1 MDENSALIAQLLM
14 EDEIEMRSRNGSG
27 SGSVSRKDQN
37 EGGWKTVNS
46 KRNRKQQLSKASN
59 SSESSSS
66 DHQRSNGV
74 SGEKVDV
81 FRSIEQHSEDRRRR
95 IEEEW
100 RRREEESGVRDGSK
114 RHSDED
120 DGESDDGGHGGD
132 SGGAGEEV
140 KKVKKP
146 KVKKPKV
153 TVAEAA
159 AKVDAGDLAAFLVDI
174 TASYETQQDI
184 LLMRFADYYGRA
196 FSSVSSAQF
205 PWLKIFKES
214 SVAKLIDIPLAHVSQ
229 DVYKTSVDWLG
240 QRSIEALGSFVLWS
254 LDSIFSDL
262 ASHQGVA
269 KGSKKVAQQSPS
281 KSQGELLDIFGLS
294 ELITVLEK
302 TPSDLKA
309 GIDKT
314 PSVAIFVVLAM
325 ALRRKPDVLINL
337 LPVISENPKYQGQD
351 KLPVIVWMIAQAC
364 QGDLVVGLYT
374 WIRVLFPMLSGKSS
388 SNPQSR
394 DLILQ
399 LVERILSSPKARTIL
414 FNGAIKKGERLVPP
428 SALELLMRLTFP
440 VPSARVK
447 ATERFEAVYPT
458 LKEVALAGSSGSKA
472 MKQVTHQ
479 ILNFAVKATGEAG
492 SSELSR
498 EASDIFIWCL
508 TQNPDSYKQW
518 DMFYLD
524 NLEASVTVLRK
535 LSGEWKD
542 HLVKHSSPDP
552 VRETLKSFRQKNE
565 KALAEERNAG
575 DYASLKEA
583 DKYCKAILGRL
594 SQGHGCIRSLFIVA
608 AALAVGAVV
617 ISQKELLDLQKLS
630 AALNLPPS

>member
-100 RRREEESGVRDGSK
+100 RRREEESGERDGSK

-254 LDSIFSDL
+254 LDSIFADL

-281 KSQGELLDIFGLS
+281 KSQ
-294 ELITVLEK
+294 
-302 TPSDLKA
+302 
-309 GIDKT
+309 
-314 PSVAIFVVLAM
+314 VAIFVVLAM

-351 KLPVIVWMIAQAC
+351 KLPVIVWMIAQAS

-414 FNGAIKKGERLVPP
+414 LSGAVKKGERLVPP

-479 ILNFAVKATGEAG
+479 ILNFAVKATGEG

-583 DKYCKAILGRL
+583 DKYCKAILGTL

-630 AALNLPPS
+630 ASLNLPPS

>member
-14 EDEIEMRSRNGSG
+14 EDEIEMRNRNGSG
-27 SGSVSRKDQN
+27 SREDQN
-37 EGGWKTVNS
+37 EGGWKTVTYS
-46 KRNRKQQLSKASN
+46 KRNKKQQLSKVSN
-59 SSESSSS
+59 SSESTSS

-100 RRREEESGVRDGSK
+100 RRREEESGERDGSK

-120 DGESDDGGHGGD
+120 DVESDDGGHGG
-132 SGGAGEEV
+132 GAGLEV

-146 KVKKPKV
+146 KVKKPKI

-159 AKVDAGDLAAFLVDI
+159 AKIDAGDLAAFLVDI

-254 LDSIFSDL
+254 LDNIFADL

-269 KGSKKVAQQSPS
+269 KGSKKVVQQSPS
-281 KSQGELLDIFGLS
+281 KSQGELLDIFDLS
-294 ELITVLEK
+294 ELIIVLEK

-314 PSVAIFVVLAM
+314 PSFQVAIFVVLAM
-325 ALRRKPDVLINL
+325 SLRRKPDVLINL

-351 KLPVIVWMIAQAC
+351 KLPVIVWMIAQAS

-374 WIRVLFPMLSGKSS
+374 WIRVLFPMLSGKS

-414 FNGAIKKGERLVPP
+414 FNGAVKKGERLVPP

-472 MKQVTHQ
+472 MKQVTQQ
-479 ILNFAVKATGEAG
+479 ILNFAVKATGEG

-552 VRETLKSFRQKNE
+552 VKETLKSFRQKNE

-594 SQGHGCIRSLFIVA
+594 SRGHGCIRSLFIVTA
-608 AALAVGAVV
+608 VLAVGAAV
-617 ISQKELLDLQKLS
+617 ISQKEYLDLQKLS
-630 AALNLPPS
+630 ATLNLPPS

>member
-37 EGGWKTVNS
+37 EGGWKTVTYS

-100 RRREEESGVRDGSK
+100 RRREEESGERDGSK

-120 DGESDDGGHGGD
+120 DGETDDGGHGGD

-159 AKVDAGDLAAFLVDI
+159 AKIDAGDLAAFLVDI

-229 DVYKTSVDWLG
+229 DVYKTS
-240 QRSIEALGSFVLWS
+240 
-254 LDSIFSDL
+254 
-262 ASHQGVA
+262 
-269 KGSKKVAQQSPS
+269 GSKKVAQQSPS
-281 KSQGELLDIFGLS
+281 KSQVKEFSTCHGVICSQRAVTSRYSPTE
-294 ELITVLEK
+294 TQ
-302 TPSDLKA
+302 
-309 GIDKT
+309 
-314 PSVAIFVVLAM
+314 VAIFVVLAM

-351 KLPVIVWMIAQAC
+351 KLPVIVWMIAQAS

-399 LVERILSSPKARTIL
+399 LVERILSSPKAHTIL
-414 FNGAIKKGERLVPP
+414 FSGAVKKGERLVPP

-608 AALAVGAVV
+608 AALAVGAVL

-630 AALNLPPS
+630 AALNLPTS

>member
-27 SGSVSRKDQN
+27 SVSRKDQN
-37 EGGWKTVNS
+37 EGGWKTVTYS
-46 KRNRKQQLSKASN
+46 KRNKKQQLSKASN

-66 DHQRSNGV
+66 DHRRSNGV

-81 FRSIEQHSEDRRRR
+81 FQSIEQHSEDRRRR

-100 RRREEESGVRDGSK
+100 RRREEESGERDGSK

-254 LDSIFSDL
+254 LDSILTDL

-281 KSQGELLDIFGLS
+281 KSQ
-294 ELITVLEK
+294 
-302 TPSDLKA
+302 
-309 GIDKT
+309 
-314 PSVAIFVVLAM
+314 VAIFVVLAM

-351 KLPVIVWMIAQAC
+351 KLPVIVWMIAQAS

-414 FNGAIKKGERLVPP
+414 FSGAVKKGERLVPP

-440 VPSARVK
+440 IPSARVK

-479 ILNFAVKATGEAG
+479 ILNFAVKATGEG